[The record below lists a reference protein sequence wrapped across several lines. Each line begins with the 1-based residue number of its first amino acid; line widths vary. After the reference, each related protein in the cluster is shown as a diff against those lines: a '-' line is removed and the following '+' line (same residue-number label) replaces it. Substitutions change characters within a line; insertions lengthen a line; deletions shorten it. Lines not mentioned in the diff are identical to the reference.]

1 MRAKVQ
7 KTKIFWGQN
16 KNIKKSE
23 NPSVKKVL
31 KKL

>member
-16 KNIKKSE
+16 KNIKISE
-23 NPSVKKVL
+23 DPSA
-31 KKL
+31 KKLNK